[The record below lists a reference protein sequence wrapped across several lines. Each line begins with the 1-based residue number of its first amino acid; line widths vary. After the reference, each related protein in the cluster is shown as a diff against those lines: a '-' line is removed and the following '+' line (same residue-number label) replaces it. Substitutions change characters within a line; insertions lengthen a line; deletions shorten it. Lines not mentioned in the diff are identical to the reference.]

1 MGSELSC
8 TPGKQGGEGEEGG
21 ARVLSPF
28 PLLVSPR
35 FFSLR
40 EFFSLALQSERLEQ
54 ANPIVDPLFGPSIL
68 RKGSS
73 PADNLF
79 ANTRK
84 GCKRKSNNCPHK
96 HIAEGYCAG
105 DLNCRP
111 RHKYHVKSPKYV
123 SGNSLFFS
131 KYLEKF

>member
-1 MGSELSC
+1 MAVSGERVKLY
-8 TPGKQGGEGEEGG
+8 TGKTGGEEGG

-35 FFSLR
+35 LLSGR
-40 EFFSLALQSERLEQ
+40 EFFSRALQSERLEQ
-54 ANPIVDPLFGPSIL
+54 SNPIVDPLSGPSIL

-73 PADNLF
+73 PADNVG

-84 GCKRKSNNCPHK
+84 GCTRKSNNCLHK

-105 DLNCRP
+105 DL
-111 RHKYHVKSPKYV
+111 
-123 SGNSLFFS
+123 LFL
-131 KYLEKF
+131 KVV